1 MALSQKH
8 RSSLYLTLSPL
19 VGTEEAEALL
29 QEFPANDR
37 DVPATKDFV
46 RSEVGVLRSELHQ
59 ELGLV
64 RQEMHHALGLVRQ
77 EMHHELGLVRQE
89 MHHELGLVRQEIG
102 VLRVAI
108 NRQTVWL
115 SGMVLT
121 AMSFSTAINTWVV
134 LSSR

>member
-1 MALSQKH
+1 MALSQQH

-19 VGTEEAEALL
+19 VGREEAEALL

-46 RSEVGVLRSELHQ
+46 RAEVGVLRSELHQ

-64 RQEMHHALGLVRQ
+64 RQEMHQ
-77 EMHHELGLVRQE
+77 
-89 MHHELGLVRQEIG
+89 ELGLVRQEIG
-102 VLRVAI
+102 ELRSAI
-108 NRQTVWL
+108 SRQTVWL
-115 SGMVLT
+115 SGTVLS

-134 LSSR
+134 LSTR